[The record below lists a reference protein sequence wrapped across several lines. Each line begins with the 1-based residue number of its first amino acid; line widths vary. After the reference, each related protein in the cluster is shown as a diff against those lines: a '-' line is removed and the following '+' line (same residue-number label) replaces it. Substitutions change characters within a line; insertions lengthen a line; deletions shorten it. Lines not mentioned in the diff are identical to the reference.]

1 MFCGGIKVNLDWIKV
16 RSLLTPERVGLVD
29 PLKKIEWTY
38 KEINVR
44 AENLAH
50 YLKQQGVVKGDRVAL
65 YAPNDLSYFDV
76 LLASIKLG
84 AIFIPLNWRLKPI
97 EIKRVIEDA
106 EPKLIL
112 HSSQI
117 SERLSFVDAS
127 LLSLDVDS
135 EEYNEICESPNH
147 VEFKSESLELDTPVM
162 LIYTTG
168 TTGDPKGAI
177 ITHNGMVN
185 NSMNTIMSWNITHED
200 VTIASAPMFHIAGL
214 SGIIIPLLLIGGKV
228 IIDRFFDGAHTNELI
243 KQYKP
248 TMLFMVPTMY
258 YGLISTEKF
267 SKDNLESVHTFVAG
281 GSPPLKEVVNYF
293 VKENIPLINSYGL
306 TEAGPNNFKLTGDI
320 ALQHPFSIGYP
331 SFFVEAKI
339 VDENDKEVEQG
350 QVGELLIAGQHTFDG
365 YWNNPEE
372 TKKAFLGAYVRTGD
386 LAKKDEKG
394 LFYIVDRKKEMII
407 TGGENVFPS
416 EVEKVLND
424 DPCVKNAVVVGY
436 EHPRYGQSVGAALI
450 YDGDRS
456 NITALEQHAYD
467 NLAGY
472 KTPKQYLFLDTFPV
486 NSVGKIDK
494 REISRLLNELSVVE
508 INH

>member
-1 MFCGGIKVNLDWIKV
+1 MNLDWIKV
-16 RSLLTPERVGLVD
+16 RSVLTPDRTALVD
-29 PLKKIEWTY
+29 PLKKIECTY
-38 KEINVR
+38 KDLNVR

-50 YLKQQGVVKGDRVAL
+50 YLRQQGVVKGDRVAL

-76 LLASIKLG
+76 LLACIKLG

-97 EIKRVIEDA
+97 EIKRVLENA

-112 HSSQI
+112 HASQI
-117 SERLSFVDAS
+117 SERLSFVEAS

-135 EEYNEICESPNH
+135 KKYNDICDSSTH
-147 VEFKSESLELDTPVM
+147 VEFQSESLELDTPVM

-185 NSMNTIMSWNITHED
+185 NSMNTIMSWNITHDD

-228 IIDRFFDGAHTNELI
+228 IINRFFDGVHTNELI

-258 YGLISTEKF
+258 YGLISAENF
-267 SKDNLESVHTFVAG
+267 SKSNLKSVHTFVAG
-281 GSPPLKEVVNYF
+281 GSPPLKGVVNYF
-293 VKENIPLINSYGL
+293 VKEKIPLINSYGL
-306 TEAGPNNFKLTGDI
+306 TEAGPNNFKLTSET
-320 ALQHPFSIGYP
+320 ALQQPFSIGYP

-339 VDENDKEVEQG
+339 VDENNEEVEQG
-350 QVGELLIAGQHTFDG
+350 QIGELLLAGQHTFKG
-365 YWNNPEE
+365 YWNKDEE
-372 TKKAFLGAYVRTGD
+372 TQKAFLGAYVRTGD
-386 LAKKDEKG
+386 LAKRDENG
-394 LFYIVDRKKEMII
+394 LYYIVDRKKEMII

-416 EVEKVLND
+416 EVEEVLNAN
-424 DPCVKNAVVVGY
+424 PYVKNSVVVGY

-450 YDGDRS
+450 YDGDSS
-456 NITALEQHAYD
+456 NIAELEQHAYA

-472 KTPKQYLFLDTFPV
+472 KTPKQYLFLETFPV

-494 REISRLLNELSVVE
+494 REISRLLNELSVIK
-508 INH
+508 INL

>member
-1 MFCGGIKVNLDWIKV
+1 MNLDWIKV
-16 RSLLTPERVGLVD
+16 RSVLTPDRTALVD
-29 PLKKIEWTY
+29 PLKKIECTY
-38 KEINVR
+38 KDLNVR

-50 YLKQQGVVKGDRVAL
+50 YLRQQGVVKGDRVAL

-76 LLASIKLG
+76 LLACIKLG

-97 EIKRVIEDA
+97 EIKRVLENA

-112 HSSQI
+112 HASQI
-117 SERLSFVDAS
+117 SERLSFVEAS

-135 EEYNEICESPNH
+135 KKYNDICDSSTH
-147 VEFKSESLELDTPVM
+147 VEFQSESLELDTPVM

-185 NSMNTIMSWNITHED
+185 NSMNTIMSWNITHDD

-228 IIDRFFDGAHTNELI
+228 IIDRFFDGVHTNELI

-258 YGLISTEKF
+258 YGLISAENF
-267 SKDNLESVHTFVAG
+267 SKSNLKSVHTFVAG
-281 GSPPLKEVVNYF
+281 GSPPLKGVVNYF
-293 VKENIPLINSYGL
+293 VKEKIPLINSYGL
-306 TEAGPNNFKLTGDI
+306 TEAGPNNFKLTSET
-320 ALQHPFSIGYP
+320 ALQQPFSIGYP

-339 VDENDKEVEQG
+339 VDENNEEVEQG
-350 QVGELLIAGQHTFDG
+350 QIGELLLAGQHTFNG
-365 YWNNPEE
+365 YWNKDEE
-372 TKKAFLGAYVRTGD
+372 TQKAFLGAYVRTGD
-386 LAKKDEKG
+386 LAKKDENG
-394 LFYIVDRKKEMII
+394 LYYIVDRKKEMII

-416 EVEKVLND
+416 EVEEVLNAN
-424 DPCVKNAVVVGY
+424 PHVKNSVVVGY

-450 YDGDRS
+450 YDGDSS
-456 NITALEQHAYD
+456 NIAELEQHAYA

-472 KTPKQYLFLDTFPV
+472 KTPKQYLFLEAFPV

-494 REISRLLNELSVVE
+494 REISRLLNELSVVK
-508 INH
+508 INL